1 MPDPLR
7 GTFAGRAAGGKGG
20 DQQQCIRSSEA
31 NRSQKKDRLIDG
43 LVWNCHVALTG
54 YSSVGSI
61 ETGDQEFVRPAAFF
75 KEELHPDRRLER
87 HMRLAKFELLKAE
100 KAALADQRNYRI
112 NTHFL
117 QSASVQ
123 RLSRTG
129 VNRVCRQ
136 A

>member
-1 MPDPLR
+1 
-7 GTFAGRAAGGKGG
+7 
-20 DQQQCIRSSEA
+20 
-31 NRSQKKDRLIDG
+31 
-43 LVWNCHVALTG
+43 
-54 YSSVGSI
+54 
-61 ETGDQEFVRPAAFF
+61 
-75 KEELHPDRRLER
+75 
-87 HMRLAKFELLKAE
+87 MRLAKFELLKAE